1 MQDVRKRTLGVTHAF
16 SVAILLKTLFAPWR
30 RITTPAGK
38 GIDAKLRA
46 MIDNFVSRVVG
57 FTVRIGVLLIALLLA
72 GGTLLLY
79 SLIMIAWP
87 LMPIAVIFCLVKV
100 VI

>member
-1 MQDVRKRTLGVTHAF
+1 
-16 SVAILLKTLFAPWR
+16 
-30 RITTPAGK
+30 
-38 GIDAKLRA
+38 